1 MKKEAHMDTAAAT
14 ELLGCS
20 KRWIQMLRRAGK
32 IRIITPGV
40 GRGHVAVYGIP
51 LEMIQEARKK

>member
-1 MKKEAHMDTAAAT
+1 MDTAAAM

-20 KRWIQMLRRAGK
+20 KRWIQHLRRAGK
-32 IRIITPGV
+32 IRIVTPGI

-51 LEMIQEARKK
+51 LKMIQEARKK

>member
-1 MKKEAHMDTAAAT
+1 MKEAHMDTAAAM

-20 KRWIQMLRRAGK
+20 KRWIQHLRRAGK
-32 IRIITPGV
+32 IRIVTPGL

-51 LEMIQEARKK
+51 LKMIQEARKK